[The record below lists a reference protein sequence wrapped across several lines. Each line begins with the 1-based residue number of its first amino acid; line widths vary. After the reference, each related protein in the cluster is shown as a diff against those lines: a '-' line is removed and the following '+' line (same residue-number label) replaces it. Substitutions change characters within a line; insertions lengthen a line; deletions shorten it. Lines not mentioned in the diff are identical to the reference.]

1 MRSVFTL
8 SIIVSWCIDVELENG
23 ERVSIATIPDDI
35 ARLVDEYLSELE
47 AD

>member
-8 SIIVSWCIDVELENG
+8 LSVVSWCIDAELENG

-35 ARLVDEYLSELE
+35 ARMVDEYLSELG
-47 AD
+47 AN

>member
-1 MRSVFTL
+1 MGL
-8 SIIVSWCIDVELENG
+8 KILNWCIDAELENG

-35 ARLVDEYLSELE
+35 AQLVDEYLSELE

>member
-8 SIIVSWCIDVELENG
+8 LRVVSWCIDAELENG

-35 ARLVDEYLSELE
+35 AQLIDEYLSELE

>member
-8 SIIVSWCIDVELENG
+8 LRVVNWCIDAELENG

-35 ARLVDEYLSELE
+35 AQLIDEYLSELE